1 MASPINSLLTW
12 TPRLAGIAVCLVLAL
27 LALDAFDG
35 GPLSRTLPAFA
46 IHLLPAAVVAAI
58 VALAWRVPW
67 VGVAGFGLAAI
78 GYAVSVPE
86 RPDWILAISGPLGL
100 TAVLF
105 ALSAIRAVRR
115 TPGPRAE

>member
-1 MASPINSLLTW
+1 MSSPLNGLLTW
-12 TPRLAGIAVCLVLAL
+12 TPRLVGIAVCLLLAL

-58 VALAWRVPW
+58 VALAWRFPW

-78 GYAVSVPE
+78 GYAASVPE

-105 ALSAIRAVRR
+105 ALSAIRAMTSTGLSRS
-115 TPGPRAE
+115 